1 MHPEEAELL
10 ARARIAGKS
19 LGTALANGI
28 SEEVHRH
35 LTIILLDEISN
46 YDAASPD
53 RLKHEFGMGMLAA
66 FTPETLLQV
75 QQVINGYAIR
85 SGSSIHIK
93 TDTPPDSED
102 PAQ

>member
-19 LGTALANGI
+19 IGNVLVTGI
-28 SEEVHRH
+28 NDEIHRH
-35 LTIILLDEISN
+35 LTLVLLDDLSN

-53 RLKHEFGMGMLAA
+53 RLRQEFGIGMLEA

-75 QQVINGYAIR
+75 QRVINGYTIR

-93 TDTPPDSED
+93 TDTPPDPED